1 MNNSN
6 QNNDLSNMTDE
17 QYEAEVE
24 SIFQSLQPHELST
37 IISEDILNDIINPNQ
52 EQETN
57 EEQPIEEVPELE
69 PISFTDQVVTPP
81 AYASQSLIPPP
92 ITIPTINYSRTPS
105 NEGQGNILPRQLF
118 SAPISQ
124 EQLNSIS
131 VSETSGLGHPSQRTL
146 DMLEEILGDDEP
158 ASPAENPFPQPTPS
172 TQEEPIFEFGKIE
185 TPECS
190 VCYKKINSDNKVV
203 TPCKHHYCSDCF
215 FKWLRE
221 SKSCAMCRRNLVDYT
236 NWDYSPIEER
246 LMLKAE
252 FQLFRKL
259 AVENR
264 NNTLMN
270 RTLVKKN
277 RKLKKEAEELFQTN
291 IRRTEEGEYKEGYYE
306 GMFGE
311 LTDRT
316 IRRINR
322 LPRHSQYKQGFYNA
336 LWKKNG
342 INMYKSNLLH
352 KKSRK
357 KKKKRKSDDDDE
369 DDKTQTNLFNYGF
382 KKGKYKGT
390 FVFDSREDEDG
401 TVRTYRRRVFV
412 DESGM
417 EYPEN
422 FEDALIIS

>member
-6 QNNDLSNMTDE
+6 QTYDLSNMTDE

-37 IISEDILNDIINPNQ
+37 IISEDILNDIVNPN
-52 EQETN
+52 ED
-57 EEQPIEEVPELE
+57 QPIEEVPELE
-69 PISFTDQVVTPP
+69 PISFSDQIVHTPP
-81 AYASQSLIPPP
+81 AYTSQSLIPPP
-92 ITIPTINYSRTPS
+92 INIPPINYSGIS
-105 NEGQGNILPRQLF
+105 VNEGDGNILARQIF
-118 SAPISQ
+118 SSPISQ
-124 EQLNSIS
+124 EQINALN
-131 VSETSGLGHPSQRTL
+131 VSENNGLGHPSQRTL

-158 ASPAENPFPQPTPS
+158 ASPVENPFPLPTQS
-172 TQEEPIFEFGKIE
+172 TQQEPIFEFGKIE

-190 VCYKKINSDNKVV
+190 VCYKKVNGDNKVV

-259 AVENR
+259 TVENR

-270 RTLVKKN
+270 RSLVKTN
-277 RKLKKEAEELFQTN
+277 HRLKKEAEELFQTN

-316 IRRINR
+316 VRRINR
-322 LPRHSQYKQGFYNA
+322 LPRHSHYKQGFYNA

-342 INMYKSNLLH
+342 INMNKSNLLY
-352 KKSRK
+352 KTSRRR
-357 KKKKRKSDDDDE
+357 KKKRKSDDDDDDDD

-390 FVFDSREDEDG
+390 FVIDSREDEDG
-401 TVRTYRRRVFV
+401 MVRTYRRRVFV

-417 EYPEN
+417 EYPEE
-422 FEDALIIS
+422 FKDALIIS